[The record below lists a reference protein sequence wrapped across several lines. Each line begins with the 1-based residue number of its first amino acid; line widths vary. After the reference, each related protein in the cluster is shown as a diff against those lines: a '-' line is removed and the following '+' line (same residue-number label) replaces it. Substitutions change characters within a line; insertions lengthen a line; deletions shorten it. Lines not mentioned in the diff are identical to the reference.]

1 MLTAAASALLIA
13 WLPGACIY
21 RLPLGARDRRAAL
34 PFEERGFWQVIISL
48 AVSHAVVLSLA
59 AVQSYSFRRLL
70 TINLILV
77 LVLSVAARFRLR
89 LGAAPRPTPS
99 ILIVAALVAL
109 ALPRFLP
116 PAEYII
122 GGKDP
127 GTYVNE
133 GIVIAQRGTLVYRD
147 PVVAAVPPFA
157 RDLFFPSHQRSDY
170 YGTRFMGFFVR
181 DPETGDVVGQFPH
194 LLPASYAIGYG
205 LDGLTGVR
213 RVTGVWATLG
223 IIAVYMAGVRL
234 VGRTAAA
241 AGAALLALNVIQV
254 WYGRYPNA
262 EVVMQALLFG
272 AVLANARAHFDPD
285 GRDGF
290 FGATAGALLGLL
302 LFLRFDAVL
311 AIGAVVLGNLLAQ
324 TRGQPMSRSFIC
336 ALVATMTAAGAYLFG
351 PMRAYATYPITFVTT
366 PNVRQIAVAAVAALV
381 VAAFLLAA
389 RIRAPVQ
396 RRMERWLPVALI
408 IAVWILAVYA
418 LFLRKP
424 EGKLALENA
433 YALRFYA
440 GFYVTV
446 PCLVAALAGY
456 AVITRRKFWH
466 DPALVI
472 TITLF
477 SVFFFYKPR
486 IYAEH
491 FWAARR
497 YLPVILPATLLLACS
512 AATWGLMQRSRWRRV
527 LSGAVGFVFI
537 GLLAAQYAR
546 ASSAIAG
553 HVEYAGVIAHI
564 EQLVARI
571 GDRDLL
577 IVESRDAGSEAHV
590 FALPLA
596 YIYARDTLVLSSAAP
611 DTSTFATFLEWAR
624 TRYDNVYFLG
634 GGGTAL
640 VSTAWSASPLW
651 SERFEVPEYESTFNS
666 YPRAARQKKFDFGL
680 YVLLPPSGRPD
691 PTIDLDVGVH
701 DDLHVVRFHGKE
713 NASGRTMRWS
723 QDQSFV
729 FLKTIPARAREVVLT
744 MSSGGRPDSAPPAAV
759 SVYLDERPLGAATVA
774 DGFHPY
780 VFPLPAHTV
789 DSATADSPPRLIL
802 RSSVWNPSHLLGGP
816 DDRELGV
823 MVDRVQVR

>member
-21 RLPLGARDRRAAL
+21 RLPFGARERRAAL
-34 PFEERGFWQVIISL
+34 PFEERGFWQIIISL
-48 AVSHAVVLSLA
+48 ALSHAVVLTLA
-59 AVQSYSFRRLL
+59 AMEAYSFRRLL
-70 TINLILV
+70 TVNLILV
-77 LVLSVAARFRLR
+77 VVLSIAARFRLR
-89 LGAAPRPTPS
+89 LGAPPPTS
-99 ILIVAALVAL
+99 STLMVAALVAL
-109 ALPRFLP
+109 ALPRFMP

-133 GIVIAQRGTLVYRD
+133 GVLIAQRGTLVYRD
-147 PVVAAVPPFA
+147 PLVASVPAFA
-157 RDLFFPSHQRSDY
+157 RDLFFPSHQRADY
-170 YGTRFMGFFVR
+170 YSTRFMGFFVR
-181 DPETGDVVGQFPH
+181 NPETGDVVGQFPH

-241 AGAALLALNVIQV
+241 GAAALLALNIIEV

-262 EVVMQALLFG
+262 EVVMQALLF
-272 AVLANARAHFDPD
+272 AALLANARAHFDAA

-290 FGATAGALLGLL
+290 FGAIAGALLGLL

-311 AIGAVVLGNLLAQ
+311 AIAAMVVGNLLAHM
-324 TRGQPMSRSFIC
+324 RGQPISRSFVG
-336 ALVATMTAAGAYLFG
+336 ALAATTGAAAVYLFG

-366 PNVRQIAVAAVAALV
+366 LNARQVATAAAAALAA
-381 VAAFLLAA
+381 AAFLFAA
-389 RIRAPVQ
+389 RVKPPVQ
-396 RRMERWLPVALI
+396 RAVERWLPVGLI
-408 IAVWILAVYA
+408 VAIWSLAVYA
-418 LFLRKP
+418 LFFRAP
-424 EGKLALENA
+424 AGKLALENA

-440 GFYVTV
+440 HFYVTV
-446 PCLVAALAGY
+446 PCLLAALAGY
-456 AVITRRKFWH
+456 AVITRRRFWN
-466 DPALVI
+466 DPALLI

-497 YLPVILPATLLLACS
+497 YLPVILPGTLLLACA
-512 AATWGLMQRSRWRRV
+512 AATSGLMQRSLWRRV
-527 LSGAVGFVFI
+527 VSGAVGFVFI
-537 GLLAAQYAR
+537 ALLGIQYAR
-546 ASSAIAG
+546 ASSAITG
-553 HVEYAGVIAHI
+553 HVEYAGVIAHL
-564 EQLVARI
+564 EQLARRI

-577 IVESRDAGSEAHV
+577 IVESRDAQSEAHV

-611 DTSTFATFLEWAR
+611 DPSTFATFLEWAR
-624 TRYDNVYFLG
+624 ARYDSVYFLG

-640 VSTAWSASPLW
+640 VSTAWSASPVW
-651 SERFEVPEYESTFNS
+651 SERFEVPEYESTFNR
-666 YPRAARQKKFDFGL
+666 YPRAVRQKKFDFGL
-680 YVLLPPSGRPD
+680 YALSAPSDGPD
-691 PTIDLDVGVH
+691 ASLDLDVGVH
-701 DDLHVVRFHGKE
+701 DDLNVVRFHGKE
-713 NASGRTMRWS
+713 DASGRTMRWS

-729 FLKTIPARAREVVLT
+729 FLRMVPPKAREVVLT
-744 MSSGGRPDSAPPAAV
+744 MSSGGRPDRAPPAAV
-759 SVYLDERPLGAATVA
+759 SVYLDERRLGTATVT
-774 DGFHPY
+774 DGFHAY
-780 VFPLPAHTV
+780 AFPLPQEAAA
-789 DSATADSPPRLIL
+789 SIGADAPPRLIL
-802 RSSVWNPSHLLGGP
+802 RSSVWNPSRLLGGS